1 MNQAAVHELLSRAGH
16 VRDNNRKHLSP
27 DELCSRV
34 TQLAKQ
40 LVTNNARVVGID
52 LPNGADWIAADLAC
66 AVAGVTCIPLPPFF
80 TNAQR
85 VHLASLTGMDHEVG
99 SDGLRKLD
107 VMPDVPADAAGRNA
121 PAKITFTS
129 GTTGTPKGVALSMQ
143 AQLRVA
149 GSLTVVTRDLELRR
163 HLCLLPLA
171 VLLENVAGVYA
182 SMLSGAELILPP
194 PSRSGL
200 QGSSGFDAAA
210 LLDTLRQERPDSLIL
225 LPQMLK
231 LLVAH
236 LERSDSRVDGLRFV
250 AVGGARTAPEL
261 LLKAR
266 AVGLPVFEG
275 YGLSECASVVC
286 LNHPG
291 ADLPG
296 SVGKPLPHVQLRI
309 SPAGE
314 IEVLLDPAGDAD
326 GRDKTATWLATGDL
340 GEVDS
345 NGFVHVQGRAKQILI
360 TSYGRNVSPE
370 WIESELLGGSEIVQ
384 AMVVGDD
391 QPGLAALVVTSP
403 GVSNSALS
411 HALER
416 VNARLPDYAR
426 VGRFMRVE
434 PFTPGNGQLTANGRL
449 RREKIL
455 TAYAKVIDSLYRPSQ
470 EQTEN
475 TQQGGTQNH
484 EFLSDT
490 A

>member
-1 MNQAAVHELLSRAGH
+1 MNRAAVYELLSGAGH
-16 VRDNNRKHLSP
+16 VQDNDRKRLSP
-27 DELCSRV
+27 DELCTRV
-34 TQLAKQ
+34 RQLAKQ
-40 LVTNNARVVGID
+40 LVANNARVVGID
-52 LPNGADWIAADLAC
+52 LPNGADWIVADLAC
-66 AVAGVTCIPLPPFF
+66 AMAGVTCIPLPPFF

-85 VHLASLTGMDHEVG
+85 AHLAALTGMGHEVG
-99 SDGLRKLD
+99 SDGLRKRD
-107 VMPDVPADAAGRNA
+107 VVPDVSASEAGRGG

-129 GTTGTPKGVALSMQ
+129 GTTGTPKGVPLSMQ

-149 GSLTVVTRDLELRR
+149 GSLAGVTRDLELRR

-182 SMLSGAELILPP
+182 SMLSGAELLLPP

-200 QGSSGFDAAA
+200 RGSSGFDADT
-210 LLDTLRQERPDSLIL
+210 LLDTLRQEQPDSLIL

-236 LERSDSRVDGLRFV
+236 LERSRSRVDGLRFV
-250 AVGGARTAPEL
+250 AVGGARTAPGL

-296 SVGKPLPHVQLRI
+296 SVGKPLPHVRLRI
-309 SPAGE
+309 SATGE
-314 IEVLLDPAGDAD
+314 IEVRLDESVDGDGED
-326 GRDKTATWLATGDL
+326 GPATWLGTGDIGAL
-340 GEVDS
+340 DS

-370 WIESELLGGSEIVQ
+370 WIESELLGEPAIAQ

-391 QPGLAALVVTSP
+391 QPGLAALVVTAP
-403 GVSNSALS
+403 GVSSGALTR
-411 HALER
+411 AVER
-416 VNARLPDYAR
+416 VNERLPDYAR
-426 VGRFMRVE
+426 VGRFRRVE
-434 PFTPGNGQLTANGRL
+434 PFTPANGQLTANGRL
-449 RREKIL
+449 RRDNIL
-455 TAYAKVIDSLYRPSQ
+455 VAHAKVIDFLYRLLQ
-470 EQTEN
+470 EPTTDE
-475 TQQGGTQNH
+475 QQGGTQSH
-484 EFLSDT
+484 ELLSDT